1 MFVEGDTE
9 NGQKKCDER
18 RRSKKQKS
26 QQSLDSASQQLS
38 IVKSSDTF
46 QPLAATACVA
56 NANVDADVDA
66 DADADADAAAT
77 HGVDSD
83 LTVIDSNVAVSE
95 ESGQQQDPVIGLL
108 LAVC

>member
-56 NANVDADVDA
+56 NANVDANA
-66 DADADADAAAT
+66 DADADADATAT

-95 ESGQQQDPVIGLL
+95 ESGQQQDPLIGLL